1 MSDHSSLP
9 IARVHAAMQAMTDK
23 ALQAPDDVVAIA
35 IVDSTGNLLA
45 YSQTGPLRLFSRR
58 HAIRKAYTAAVMGTD
73 TGTNGQKLKEQG
85 RSISE
90 MGDLQLTGMQ
100 GGLVIKR
107 DGIILGGIGVGGYNG
122 GHLDEALSKI
132 GLDVLMPQQ

>member
-1 MSDHSSLP
+1 MSTPSSLSF
-9 IARVHAAMQAMTDK
+9 AKVHAAMQAMTDK
-23 ALQAPDDVVAIA
+23 ALQTPDDVVAIA

-45 YSQTGPLRLFSRR
+45 YTQTGELRLFSRR
-58 HAIRKAYTAAVMGTD
+58 HAIRKAYTAAVMATD

-100 GGLVIKR
+100 GGLVIKK
-107 DGIILGGIGVGGYNG
+107 DGVLLGGIGVGGYNG
-122 GHLDEALSKI
+122 GHLDEALAKI
-132 GLDVLMPQQ
+132 GLEVLMG